1 MLPALSDRERLYIII
16 KENAMKAKRLSL
28 VLAILLCVGLFAGCQ
43 STRLQSYSENTAEE
57 SESATTDNSETTA
70 KDYTAA
76 YESYSPDEVML
87 TVNGIDVTWGEL
99 FYWYVYDVSNMEKTN
114 GNITDWNAACGF
126 AEDKTNREYVMENAL
141 DTVKHY
147 CALESK
153 AKELGVSL
161 NKDDQAK
168 LQTTW
173 NDNVKSYGN
182 GDEETFLA
190 YLKKAYLTK
199 DLYDHINEVSMLY
212 DRMLSNMFGT
222 NGEKLSDSDI
232 LEKASDMGYVRVK
245 HILISTKDDSG
256 AALTG
261 DKLAEKKTQAQSL
274 LNELKRITDKTELEK
289 RFDQMITQ
297 YGGDPG
303 VEYYTEGY
311 TFIPGK
317 GTMDANFESAAG
329 KLSEYEL
336 SGLVQTDYGYHI
348 ILRLPLTTTATV
360 EYSSETSK
368 TTLGYYVAQNMF
380 GAETDNWANESTV
393 KFTKAYNDMD
403 IAKVFGKAT
412 SLPNES

>member
-1 MLPALSDRERLYIII
+1 
-16 KENAMKAKRLSL
+16 MKAKQISL
-28 VLAILLCVGLFAGCQ
+28 ILAVFMCVGLFTGCQ
-43 STRLQSYSENTAEE
+43 SSKLRSFSEDSAEE
-57 SESATTDNSETTA
+57 STAATSSGSETTT
-70 KDYTAA
+70 KDYTQP
-76 YESYSPDEVML
+76 YESYNPDEVML

-99 FYWYVYDVSNMEKTN
+99 FYWYVYDVSNMEKTY
-114 GNITDWNAACGF
+114 GDITDWDAPSSF
-126 AEDKTNREYVMENAL
+126 ASDKTNREYVMENAL

-161 NKDDQAK
+161 SAEDQTK
-168 LQTTW
+168 LQSTW

-190 YLKKAYLTK
+190 YLEKSYLSK

-212 DRMLSNMFGT
+212 DRMLNNMFGT
-222 NGEKLSDSDI
+222 NGEKLSQSDI
-232 LEKASDMGYVRVK
+232 LDKATDMGYVRVK

-256 AALTG
+256 ATLSD
-261 DKLAEKKTQAQSL
+261 DKIAEKQTQAEGL
-274 LNELKRITDKTELEK
+274 LSELKGITDQTALEK
-289 RFDQMITQ
+289 RFDEMITQ

-317 GTMDANFESAAG
+317 GTMDASFETAAG
-329 KLSEYEL
+329 KLSEYGL
-336 SGLVQTDYGYHI
+336 SDLVKTDYGYHI

-368 TTLGYYVAQNMF
+368 TTLGYYVAENMF
-380 GAETDNWANESTV
+380 GSETDNWTNESTV
-393 KFTKAYNDMD
+393 KLTKTYQDMD
-403 IAKVFGKAT
+403 IAKVFEKAT
-412 SLPNES
+412 ATTSEG

>member
-1 MLPALSDRERLYIII
+1 
-16 KENAMKAKRLSL
+16 MKAKQLAL
-28 VLAILLCVGLFAGCQ
+28 VLAVLMCVGLFAGCQ
-43 STRLQSYSENTAEE
+43 SSKLQSFSEDSTEEDTA
-57 SESATTDNSETTA
+57 ATTSESETTT

-76 YESYSPDEVML
+76 YQSYNADEVMM
-87 TVNGIDVTWGEL
+87 TVDGIDVSWGEL
-99 FYWYVYDVSNMEKTN
+99 FYWYVYDVSNMEKN
-114 GNITDWNAACGF
+114 YGDISDWDAACGF

-161 NKDDQAK
+161 NDDDKAK

-173 NDNVKSYGN
+173 NSNVKSYGN

-190 YLKKAYLTK
+190 YLQKAYLSK
-199 DLYDHINEVSMLY
+199 DLYDHINELSMLY
-212 DRMLSNMFGT
+212 ERMLDNMFGA
-222 NGEKLSDSDI
+222 NGEKLSDSEI
-232 LEKASDMGYVRVK
+232 LEKSADMGYVRVK

-256 AALTG
+256 TALTG
-261 DKLAEKKTQAQSL
+261 DKLAEKKTQAESL
-274 LNELKRITDKTELEK
+274 LSELKGITDKTALEK
-289 RFDQMITQ
+289 RFDEMITE

-317 GTMDANFESAAG
+317 GTMDENFETAAG

-336 SGLVQTDYGYHI
+336 SDLVQSDYGYHI

-380 GAETDNWANESTV
+380 GAETDNWSNESTV
-393 KFTKAYNDMD
+393 SFTKTYNDMD
-403 IAKVFGKAT
+403 IAKVFEKVAAT
-412 SLPNES
+412 PAAS